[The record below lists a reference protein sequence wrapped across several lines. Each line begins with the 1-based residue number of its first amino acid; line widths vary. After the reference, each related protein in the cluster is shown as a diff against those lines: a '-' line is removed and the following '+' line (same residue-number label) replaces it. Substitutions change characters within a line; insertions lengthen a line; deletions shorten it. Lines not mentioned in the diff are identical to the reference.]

1 MTEERPADERLKAA
15 REAATLDE
23 ALDQAGK
30 VVVEVLREAM
40 RAAGTPKIDAAL
52 AALSMTELDHLLAR
66 SLAEGEVDHREV
78 RRQLDRLMRALSSR
92 TLSAAEIKAGIRAF
106 DEAAQRIAGAS
117 VRGLKYP
124 TTGNRARDSLIT
136 FARSLHR

>member
-23 ALDQAGK
+23 ALDAAGK

-40 RAAGTPKIDAAL
+40 RAAGIPKIDAAL
-52 AALSMTELDHLLAR
+52 SALAATELDHLLAR

-78 RRQLDRLMRALSSR
+78 RRQLDRLMRALSAR
-92 TLSAAEIKAGIRAF
+92 TLSAADIKAGILAF

-124 TTGNRARDSLIT
+124 TAGNRARDSLIT